1 MFLSYIF
8 LTLILV
14 IRNKIFT
21 ELFIDKT
28 KYLLNFSSISIL
40 QINLSQ
46 EFFQFFNDLVIFQR
60 QKTDFWNRNV

>member
-28 KYLLNFSSISIL
+28 KYLLNFNSISIL

>member
-21 ELFIDKT
+21 EFFIDKT
-28 KYLLNFSSISIL
+28 KYLLNFNSISIL

-60 QKTDFWNRNV
+60 QKTDF